1 MWRSGEGF
9 LEEVGGPRAET
20 FRGEGV
26 AAQRSGEH
34 GF

>member
-9 LEEVGGPRAET
+9 LEEVGDPQAET

-26 AAQRSGEH
+26 TAQRSGER